1 MSASYAAPVTAHRPL
16 YARHPTNISRST
28 INVPS
33 PDQIPASPQPYASDN
48 QTSGKKPTNALATVA
63 VRMNAASPAPSS
75 TPSTAKTIP
84 AKGNWTTMNHHG
96 TPIAASTD
104 RSSVNSPGSTE
115 EPSPNA
121 AAKIPAANSENAV
134 TRHATA
140 LACPASP
147 APNAAPPQGQNPE
160 TPTPTAAVQP
170 PPVLKE
176 GDDCPDSTLAVKGL
190 TNAPQYYVGDQPK
203 FTMVVT
209 NIGLVSCK
217 RDVGAAVLA
226 AYVYSLDNKRLWSN
240 LDCAPSN
247 ETLVKTFSPGEQVT
261 TAVTWTGMGS
271 APRCPLP
278 RPAIGPGTYN
288 LVVQLGNLR
297 SLPVPFILNQPPPP
311 PGPVPA
317 PGPAQAP
324 PPESPAQGG

>member
-1 MSASYAAPVTAHRPL
+1 MTWAYGVNVLDLEPRGPL
-16 YARHPTNISRST
+16 PTEIYWRRR
-28 INVPS
+28 
-33 PDQIPASPQPYASDN
+33 
-48 QTSGKKPTNALATVA
+48 ALALGIAVVVIGIMVA
-63 VRMNAASPAPSS
+63 VVVALMGGNAGAKPAGADKPNSAPGKPGSPAPQL
-75 TPSTAKTIP
+75 P
-84 AKGNWTTMNHHG
+84 
-96 TPIAASTD
+96 
-104 RSSVNSPGSTE
+104 
-115 EPSPNA
+115 
-121 AAKIPAANSENAV
+121 
-134 TRHATA
+134 
-140 LACPASP
+140 P
-147 APNAAPPQGQNPE
+147 APGRDGNNPMAPGPGQNLE
-160 TPTPTAAVQP
+160 LPTPTAAVQP

-190 TNAPQYYVGDQPK
+190 TNQPQYFIGDQPK

-247 ETLVKTFSPGEQVT
+247 ETLIKTFAPGEQVT

-271 APRCPLP
+271 APHCPLP

-288 LVVQLGNLR
+288 LVVQLANLR
-297 SLPVPFILNQPPPP
+297 SQAVPFILNPPPPP

-317 PGPAQAP
+317 PGPAAVPSPEGPQIAP
-324 PPESPAQGG
+324 AHSG

>member
-1 MSASYAAPVTAHRPL
+1 MTWAYGEFVLDLEPRGPL
-16 YARHPTNISRST
+16 PTEIYWRRRGLALGIAVVVIGIVVAIVIAFT
-28 INVPS
+28 G
-33 PDQIPASPQPYASDN
+33 DN
-48 QTSGKKPTNALATVA
+48 AGAKP
-63 VRMNAASPAPSS
+63 
-75 TPSTAKTIP
+75 
-84 AKGNWTTMNHHG
+84 
-96 TPIAASTD
+96 ASTD
-104 RSSVNSPGSTE
+104 KPNSAQGKPG
-115 EPSPNA
+115 A
-121 AAKIPAANSENAV
+121 
-134 TRHATA
+134 
-140 LACPASP
+140 P
-147 APNAAPPQGQNPE
+147 APQAPPPGQDGNNPMAPGPGQNLE
-160 TPTPTAAVQP
+160 MPTPTAAVQP

-190 TNAPQYYVGDQPK
+190 TNQPQYFIGDQPK

-247 ETLVKTFSPGEQVT
+247 ETLIKTFTPGEQVT

-271 APRCPLP
+271 APHCPLP

-297 SLPVPFILNQPPPP
+297 SQSVPFILNAPPPP
-311 PGPVPA
+311 PGPLPA
-317 PGPAQAP
+317 PGPFAAP
-324 PPESPAQGG
+324 PPEGSQVGPAQTG

>member
-1 MSASYAAPVTAHRPL
+1 MTWAYRGTVLDLEPRGPLPSEIYWRRRGLALGIAVVVIGIAVAIVIAFVSNSSAGAKPANAEKPGTA
-16 YARHPTNISRST
+16 
-28 INVPS
+28 
-33 PDQIPASPQPYASDN
+33 Q
-48 QTSGKKPTNALATVA
+48 G
-63 VRMNAASPAPSS
+63 
-75 TPSTAKTIP
+75 
-84 AKGNWTTMNHHG
+84 
-96 TPIAASTD
+96 
-104 RSSVNSPGSTE
+104 
-115 EPSPNA
+115 
-121 AAKIPAANSENAV
+121 AAN
-134 TRHATA
+134 
-140 LACPASP
+140 
-147 APNAAPPQGQNPE
+147 APQAPPPGQPAGQPEGNTPGAPPPVANPE
-160 TPTPTAAVQP
+160 SATPTAAVQP

-190 TNAPQYYVGDQPK
+190 TNQPQYYIGDQPK

-247 ETLVKTFSPGEQVT
+247 ETLVKTFTPGEQVT

-271 APRCPLP
+271 APHCPLP

-297 SLPVPFILNQPPPP
+297 SQPLPFVLNQPPQP
-311 PGPVPA
+311 PGPVPN
-317 PGPAQAP
+317 PGPGQAP
-324 PPESPAQGG
+324 AESPPIQGG